1 MEKYRRQYP
10 DADIALFEPDRENA
24 DMFFA
29 NIFSYSQR
37 KRLCEAAFISTR
49 QSLLTRQAE
58 LAPMLARR
66 GIRLDLSR
74 LDDAKRTLSS
84 ALEDPRPLHSRPM
97 ATAPKDLK
105 AKFEAATAAAK
116 QTKKKPDNATLL
128 KLYSYYKQAT
138 EGDVTGSRP
147 GGFDFV
153 GGAKFDAWSKLKGT
167 SKDEAM
173 QNYIKQVEK
182 LNRD

>member
-1 MEKYRRQYP
+1 
-10 DADIALFEPDRENA
+10 
-24 DMFFA
+24 
-29 NIFSYSQR
+29 
-37 KRLCEAAFISTR
+37 
-49 QSLLTRQAE
+49 
-58 LAPMLARR
+58 
-66 GIRLDLSR
+66 
-74 LDDAKRTLSS
+74 
-84 ALEDPRPLHSRPM
+84 M
-97 ATAPKDLK
+97 AAPKKVDLK
-105 AKFEAATAAAK
+105 AQFAAAAAAAK

-167 SKDEAM
+167 SKEEAM